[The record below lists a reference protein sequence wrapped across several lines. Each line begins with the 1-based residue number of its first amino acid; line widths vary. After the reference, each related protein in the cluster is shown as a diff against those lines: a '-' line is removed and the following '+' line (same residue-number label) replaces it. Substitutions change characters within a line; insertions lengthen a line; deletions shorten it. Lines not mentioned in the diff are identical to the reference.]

1 MLDTPILELRDVV
14 RQFAQGAA
22 PAVNRI
28 SLTLHGGEILGLLG
42 PSGCGKTTLLR
53 LIAGFEPLQSGSI
66 DLAGTRVAGEGHW
79 QPPEQ
84 RDVGMVFQDYALFP
98 HLTVQQNVAFGLQAS
113 HRQRF
118 GPKHIRALTQDAIAL
133 VGLSPLAHRYPHEL
147 SGGQQQRVAL
157 ARAIAPQP
165 ALVLLD
171 EPLSNLDLQVRL
183 HLRQEVRSIL
193 KLAGT
198 TAVFVTHDQEE
209 ALSMCDRVGVMN
221 HGYLEQIDIPEV
233 LYQQPR
239 SRFVAEFVTQANF
252 LQAERQGEGW
262 LTAIGLLHLPPLSAR
277 SATIIVR
284 PEDIALELDDRSRI
298 LIRDRQF
305 LGREYRY
312 WLTTPAGQSLYA
324 RCSTN
329 IHLPVGASVR
339 VSVPE
344 HKLQAFA
351 ADEAEDKLNLSIHA
365 NQR

>member
-1 MLDTPILELRDVV
+1 MFETPILQLRDVV
-14 RQFAQGAA
+14 KQFAQGAA

-28 SLTLHGGEILGLLG
+28 SLTLYAGEILGLLG

-66 DLAGTRVAGEGHW
+66 DLAGTRVAGEGDW

-84 RDVGMVFQDYALFP
+84 RHVGMVFQDYALFP
-98 HLTVQQNVAFGLQAS
+98 HLTVQQNVAFGLQS
-113 HRQRF
+113 SRQKRF
-118 GPKHIRALTQDAIAL
+118 SRKQIRTATQDAIAL
-133 VGLSPLAHRYPHEL
+133 VGLSALAHRYPHEL

-233 LYQQPR
+233 LYQHPR

-252 LQAERQGEGW
+252 LRAERQGEGW
-262 LTAIGLLHLPPLSAR
+262 LTEIGLLHLPTMPGR
-277 SATIIVR
+277 SVTVIVR
-284 PEDIALELDDRSRI
+284 PEDIELELDDRSKI

-312 WLTTPAGQSLYA
+312 WLTTPADRPLYA

-339 VSVPE
+339 VSVPT

-351 ADEAEDKLNLSIHA
+351 MDETA
-365 NQR
+365 NQADVSLHFSQR